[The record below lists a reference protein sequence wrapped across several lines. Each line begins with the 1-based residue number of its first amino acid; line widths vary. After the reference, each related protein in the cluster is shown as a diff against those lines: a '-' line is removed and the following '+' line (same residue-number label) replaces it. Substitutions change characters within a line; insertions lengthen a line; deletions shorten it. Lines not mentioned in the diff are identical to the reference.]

1 MAWLQMSVQVSG
13 DQADT
18 VSEAFNSIGALS
30 VTVLDAGDEPLL
42 EPAPGETPL
51 WSSVR
56 LVALF
61 AAEEDEDG
69 LRSALHTLLPNL
81 TTDIQFESLDDQD
94 WSNTWRETFGA
105 MRFGERLWVC
115 PVGEPPSEPG
125 AIVVHM
131 DPGMAF
137 GTGTHATTAL
147 CLEWLDAHPPVN
159 RSVID
164 YGCGSGILAIAA
176 HKLAA
181 ANVTAVDIDPQALLA
196 TRENARRNDCD
207 FEVIHPEA
215 LGKRSADLVVANIL
229 ANPLIELAE
238 GMARR
243 VHAGGRLILTGILA
257 EQAEAVMAAYVDW
270 FVFAAPVYREEWV
283 LLEGLKT
290 LDAGMRRDDDKGM
303 NQVP

>member
-1 MAWLQMSVQVSG
+1 
-13 DQADT
+13 
-18 VSEAFNSIGALS
+18 
-30 VTVLDAGDEPLL
+30 LL

-61 AAEEDEDG
+61 AAEADEEG

-115 PVGEPPSEPG
+115 PVGESPSEPD
-125 AIVVHM
+125 AIVVHL

-137 GTGTHATTAL
+137 GTGTHATTAM
-147 CLEWLDAHPPVN
+147 CLRWLDAHPPVN
-159 RSVID
+159 QSVID

-181 ANVTAVDIDPQALLA
+181 ADVVAVDIDPQALLA
-196 TRENARRNDCD
+196 TQENARRNDCGKAIA
-207 FEVIHPEA
+207 VLHPDE
-215 LGKRSADLVVANIL
+215 LGPQATELLMANIL
-229 ANPLIELAE
+229 ANPLIELA
-238 GMARR
+238 ADFAQR
-243 VHAGGRLILTGILA
+243 VKPGGQIILTGILA
-257 EQAEAVMAAYVDW
+257 EQGEAVMAAYREA
-270 FVFAAPVYREEWV
+270 FNLGEPVYQQEWV
-283 LLEGLKT
+283 LLEGIRK
-290 LDAGMRRDDDKGM
+290 
-303 NQVP
+303 P